1 MQTIHLQVEENKLD
15 TMLMILSNFKND
27 LVKSF
32 TVSSDEK
39 LDDAT
44 AKYLKTKQFQE
55 DKAYFQKCLEDIE
68 SGKSKCLTQSEYD
81 IEMARFT
88 ENLKLNHANY

>member
-1 MQTIHLQVEENKLD
+1 MQTIHLQVEDNKLD
-15 TMLMILSNFKND
+15 AVVKMLSNFKDD

-32 TVSSDEK
+32 MVVTENSDEK
-39 LDDAT
+39 IDDAT

-68 SGKSKCLTQSEYD
+68 SGKSELISHDVVWEQIDGKIQYKNAS
-81 IEMARFT
+81 
-88 ENLKLNHANY
+88 

>member
-1 MQTIHLQVEENKLD
+1 MQTVHLQIEDNKLD
-15 TMLMILSNFKND
+15 TFLTILSSFKDD

-32 TVSSDEK
+32 TVSQDEK

-44 AKYLKTKQFQE
+44 IKYLNAKQFEE

-68 SGKSKCLTQSEYD
+68 NGESELISHD
-81 IEMARFT
+81 MVWEQIDNKIRNKNAS
-88 ENLKLNHANY
+88 